1 MVLIDTHCHL
11 QMKTFKDDMDRIV
24 DDAIV
29 TGIEAI
35 INVGFDVKSSEK
47 AVELSRKYACMFAAV
62 GIHPH
67 DAKMYNSN
75 TLADLNDFLNE
86 EKVIAIGE
94 IGLDFYRNLSPPEVQ
109 ERVFSEQLFLAK
121 EKDIQVILHVRDAY
135 TRVFE
140 IIEKEKPKKVLLHCF
155 SGSVDD
161 AKRGIAMGFYISFAG
176 NITYSQGRLTDAAR
190 EVPFTSMLIETDAP
204 FLSPIP
210 YRGKRNEPSFL
221 RYTVEKLAEIKDV
234 SVEDVAHIT
243 TNNAQKF
250 FWEAIHG

>member
-1 MVLIDTHCHL
+1 
-11 QMKTFKDDMDRIV
+11 MKTFKDDMDRIV

-109 ERVFSEQLFLAK
+109 ERVFSEQLFFAK
-121 EKDIQVILHVRDAY
+121 EKDIQVILHIRDAY

-140 IIEKEKPKKVLLHCF
+140 IIEKEKPKKVVLHCF

-176 NITYSQGRLTDAAR
+176 NITYSQGQLTDAAR
-190 EVPFTSMLIETDAP
+190 EVPLTSMLIETDAP
-204 FLSPIP
+204 FLPPIP
-210 YRGKRNEPSFL
+210 YRGKRNEPCFIK
-221 RYTVEKLAEIKDV
+221 YTVEKLAEIKDV

-243 TNNAQKF
+243 TNNAQTF
-250 FWEAIHG
+250 FWGAIHG